1 MGAGD
6 MLGSYAV
13 NDLVIYEGNVYL
25 AKTLPLGTP
34 GAQMDYSWTLFV
46 PKASGFTY
54 SGAWNSG
61 TQSAGA
67 YSVNSIVSYIGNT
80 YVATVS
86 GYGLTSTPDA
96 SGSGWSLFTS
106 KGADGATGEGFN
118 YLGPWQEEVTYV
130 ENDIVSY
137 QGSTY
142 IFPGGTYNGAIPTD
156 SNVWLLFTSKG
167 DSLTWRGE
175 FNDTAIYYKNDIVSY
190 NENLYIAKEY
200 LFYISLSPTENSESW
215 DLFVPKGADGADG
228 ADGESLNWLGEW
240 TGANSTTNDVVS
252 YNGSTYIATA
262 DSPGEPPTNT
272 TYWDLLAAKGADGAT
287 GPTGAEGATGP
298 TGAKGATGPT
308 GADGATGPT
317 GATGETGTTGAT
329 GATGPTGPTG
339 AASTAAGPTG
349 ATGATGPTGDTGPTG
364 PSGGPTGPTGA
375 TGATGATGSA
385 GENGTFIQA
394 STTGP
399 TAGDGNNGDLWIVY
413 S

>member
-1 MGAGD
+1 
-6 MLGSYAV
+6 
-13 NDLVIYEGNVYL
+13 
-25 AKTLPLGTP
+25 
-34 GAQMDYSWTLFV
+34 
-46 PKASGFTY
+46 
-54 SGAWNSG
+54 
-61 TQSAGA
+61 
-67 YSVNSIVSYIGNT
+67 
-80 YVATVS
+80 
-86 GYGLTSTPDA
+86 
-96 SGSGWSLFTS
+96 
-106 KGADGATGEGFN
+106 
-118 YLGPWQEEVTYV
+118 
-130 ENDIVSY
+130 
-137 QGSTY
+137 
-142 IFPGGTYNGAIPTD
+142 
-156 SNVWLLFTSKG
+156 LFTSKG

-287 GPTGAEGATGP
+287 GPTGA
-298 TGAKGATGPT
+298 
-308 GADGATGPT
+308 DGATGPT